1 MLNFAT
7 LTNKKK
13 NQFTKRNDL
22 PYQIFLIIVGI
33 MYLGIFA
40 VHIFSPNEGR
50 YLAAENG
57 ETIETEGHGTF
68 KVINRTY
75 DKSSK
80 KYQVILWLVS
90 DANVKEDYQ
99 LEMKATSVIQS
110 DSQSKKESEV
120 VRIGRQYF
128 SIVVSDVPEE
138 YEAIRTD
145 IEVEKQTISDDQEST
160 GSVKLYSRESQTEGS
175 VIDISPE
182 FYELQERKIQVSEL
196 GIEIKK
202 IKKDIKESQNEIDK
216 IVDLQESIRQD
227 MVIQVGEER
236 ESSEQAI
243 QDYQV
248 DIANKNETIEV
259 NKQRQDELEEK
270 KNRIEAEI

>member
-1 MLNFAT
+1 M
-7 LTNKKK
+7 
-13 NQFTKRNDL
+13 
-22 PYQIFLIIVGI
+22 
-33 MYLGIFA
+33 
-40 VHIFSPNEGR
+40 
-50 YLAAENG
+50 
-57 ETIETEGHGTF
+57 
-68 KVINRTY
+68 
-75 DKSSK
+75 
-80 KYQVILWLVS
+80 VS

-259 NKQRQDELEEK
+259 NKQRQGTAYVSRSDVRSLLCSFF
-270 KNRIEAEI
+270 